1 MELIYA
7 RWLDRATR
15 IALGVLVASFAL
27 YVLGILEPLVPVR
40 ELARLWTLPVDRF
53 VAATGAPTGW
63 AWLGHLS
70 RGDYLN
76 IAGVALLAFITVLCY
91 ARIVPVAFRSGE
103 RFYAALALA
112 QIIVLLAAAT
122 GLYASGH

>member
-7 RWLDRATR
+7 RWLERSVR
-15 IALGVLVASFAL
+15 IALAVLVAGFLAYAGGL
-27 YVLGILEPLVPVR
+27 VPPLVSHD

-63 AWLGHLS
+63 GWLGHLG

-76 IAGVALLAFITVLCY
+76 FVGVALLGLITVVCY
-91 ARIVPVAFRSGE
+91 ARILPLLFRSGN
-103 RFYAALALA
+103 RLYAWLALA
-112 QIIVLLAAAT
+112 QIVVLLVA
-122 GLYASGH
+122 ASGIGAH

>member
-27 YVLGILEPLVPVR
+27 YVLGIVEPLVPVQ

-63 AWLGHLS
+63 GWVRHLG

-76 IAGVALLAFITVLCY
+76 LAGVALLGLITVLCY
-91 ARIVPVAFRSGE
+91 ARIVPVAIRSGE
-103 RFYAALALA
+103 RLYAGLAIV

-122 GLYASGH
+122 GLYSSGH

>member
-15 IALGVLVASFAL
+15 IALGVLGASFAL
-27 YVLGILEPLVPVR
+27 YVLGILEPLVPVP

-63 AWLGHLS
+63 AWLDHVG

-76 IAGVALLAFITVLCY
+76 LAGVALVGLITVLCY
-91 ARIVPVAFRSGE
+91 ARIVPVALRSGE
-103 RFYAALALA
+103 RVYAALALL
-112 QIIVLLAAAT
+112 QIVVLLAAAS
-122 GLYASGH
+122 GLLAQGH

>member
-7 RWLDRATR
+7 RWLDWATR
-15 IALGVLVASFAL
+15 VALGVLGASFTL
-27 YVLGILEPLVPVR
+27 YVLGILEPLVPVA
-40 ELARLWTLPVDRF
+40 ELARIWTHPVDRF

-63 AWLGHLS
+63 AWLGHLG

-76 IAGVALLAFITVLCY
+76 LAGLALVGFITVLCY

-103 RFYAALALA
+103 RLYAALALL
-112 QIIVLLAAAT
+112 QIIVLLAAAS

>member
-1 MELIYA
+1 VELIYA

-15 IALGVLVASFAL
+15 IALGVLGASFAL
-27 YVLGILEPLVPVR
+27 YVLGILEPLVPVP

-63 AWLGHLS
+63 AWLDHLG

-76 IAGVALLAFITVLCY
+76 LAGVALVGLITVLCY
-91 ARIVPVAFRSGE
+91 ARILPVAFRSGE
-103 RFYAALALA
+103 RLYAVLALL

-122 GLYASGH
+122 GLYSSGH